1 MNNSEIVR
9 LLSAI
14 TCCFSSFHAV
24 NADGGPDGH
33 GPLPIPAVE
42 KPAEPTLT
50 ERYGV
55 WFVPPPEM
63 ILPEMETQKYINE
76 DGPLDQGS
84 PVRFSIERSV
94 DLTLADGQWLDVAGG
109 RLWRV
114 DITMT
119 GAVNSRLHLSGLS
132 LADGQELAL
141 VSPDFDPTMSGVLS
155 GTGDFGN
162 GEAFGIC
169 GPSPR
174 TRIEWFVPTGQS
186 AKQLPFTEIMD
197 AYGYRDVFQLSQY
210 GGTCSLNPAC
220 YAAWLNESNATC
232 KMTFTEGGFG
242 YECSAQLIAT
252 TAADET
258 PYIATA
264 NHCISTQAV
273 ANTAQFIFFFRSAC
287 TGGNSAGTTVSGA
300 DLTLTHLASDST
312 LLMIRGTLPAS
323 VYWVG
328 WSNANPAVSTAS
340 TCLHHPSGTAQAI
353 SFGSKNAGSFNC
365 GAPAGNWNS
374 VSWTSGI
381 TEGGSSG
388 SAIYQDSTHKL
399 YGVLTCGA
407 SACSNPAADDG
418 YGRWDLA
425 VNSGG
430 FAAKLA
436 VGADDTLEQNDTCA
450 TAWPLAAGTY
460 SGLVVKR
467 LDEDW
472 YAITVGSGSTLSGT
486 FTYTHANGDID
497 LELYSSCGGT
507 PVLIRNGNV
516 NNETLSYVN
525 PGATA
530 VFYLRVFLA
539 TDTRNE
545 YSMVISVPITGPA
558 NDNCATP
565 TAIGNSGIAFN
576 TATATNS
583 TPSLPTSCDEGFGI
597 VMNNDLWYAYT
608 AVCTGTATAS
618 TCGAATF
625 DTRIAVY
632 SSCASAV
639 IACSDNASGCTGNT
653 SKASWPVTAG
663 SVSYVRIGSATSA
676 TGTGTLTLS
685 CTLACVADRNGDRF
699 VDGADLAVLIASWAT
714 SDADLNGDFYTDGAD
729 LSIMLGSF
737 GSCP

>member
-1 MNNSEIVR
+1 MLANFV
-9 LLSAI
+9 
-14 TCCFSSFHAV
+14 H
-24 NADGGPDGH
+24 ADGGADGN
-33 GPLPIPAVE
+33 GPLPQFPTA

-50 ERYGV
+50 ERFGLG
-55 WFVPPPEM
+55 FIPPPQM
-63 ILPEMETQKYINE
+63 ILPVIDTQGYINE
-76 DGPLDQGS
+76 DGTLDQS
-84 PVRFSIERSV
+84 QPVRFSIERSV
-94 DLTLADGQWLDVAGG
+94 DLSLDDGQWLDVPGG

-114 DITMT
+114 DIAMT
-119 GAVNSRLHLSGLS
+119 GALNSRLHISGLS
-132 LADGQELAL
+132 LADGQELGL
-141 VSPDFDPTMSGVLS
+141 ITPDLEQSMNGLLR
-155 GTGDFGN
+155 GKGDFGT
-162 GEAFGIC
+162 GEAFSIC
-169 GPSPR
+169 GPTTR
-174 TRIEWFVPTGQS
+174 ARIEWFVPSGQR
-186 AKQLPFTEIMD
+186 AKQLPFTEVVD
-197 AYGYRDVFQLSQY
+197 AYGYRDVFGLFDF
-210 GGTCSLNPAC
+210 GGTCSYNPAC
-220 YAAWLNESNATC
+220 YSAWLNESNATC
-232 KMTFTEGGFG
+232 KMTFTQSGAG
-242 YECSAQLIAT
+242 YLCSAQLIAT

-264 NHCISTQAV
+264 YHCISTQTV
-273 ANTAQFIFFFRSAC
+273 ASTAQFIFFFRSAC
-287 TGGNSAGTTVSGA
+287 TGTNSAGTTVAGA
-300 DLTLTHLASDST
+300 DLVSAYSTSDST
-312 LLMIRGTLPAS
+312 LLMIRGALPAG

-328 WSNANPAVSTAS
+328 WSSANPANNTAS

-353 SFGSKNAGSFNC
+353 SFGTKIAANSYCGTGS
-365 GAPAGNWNS
+365 NWS
-374 VSWTSGI
+374 QISWTTGI

-388 SAIYQDSTHKL
+388 SAIYDNSTHKL
-399 YGVLTCGA
+399 YGTLTCGS
-407 SACSNPAADDG
+407 SACSNPTGGDG
-418 YGRWDLA
+418 YGRWDVA

-472 YAITVGSGSTLSGT
+472 YAITVGAGSTLSGT

-545 YSMVISVPITGPA
+545 YSMVISVPITGPS
-558 NDNCATP
+558 NDDCATP
-565 TAIGNSGIAFN
+565 TAIGNGGIAFN

-597 VMNNDLWYAYT
+597 AMNNDLWYAYT

-632 SSCASAV
+632 SSCSSAV
-639 IACSDNASGCTGNT
+639 IACSDNASGCTANT

-663 SVSYVRIGSATSA
+663 SVSYVRIGSTTSA

-685 CTLACVADRNGDRF
+685 CALACVADRNGDRI
-699 VDGADLAVLIASWAT
+699 VDGADLAVLIAAWAT
-714 SDADLNGDFYTDGAD
+714 SGADLNGDAYTDGAD
-729 LSIMLGSF
+729 LAIMLGSF
-737 GSCP
+737 GPCP